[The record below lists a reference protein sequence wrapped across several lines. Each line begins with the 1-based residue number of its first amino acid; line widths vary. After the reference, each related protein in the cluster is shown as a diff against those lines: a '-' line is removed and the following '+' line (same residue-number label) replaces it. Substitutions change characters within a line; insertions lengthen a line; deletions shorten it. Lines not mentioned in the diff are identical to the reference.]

1 MICISLNDVFFAA
14 QHVFKVPCSPQCTVA
29 STRGLD
35 AQVFRLT
42 GMSWLV
48 AASTSGS
55 KEAREAG
62 ERPSSSDSSPNPF
75 KRLALV
81 FLRLGLRCLR
91 LLQTAA
97 RGVLQALA
105 RAVAHLKSG

>member
-1 MICISLNDVFFAA
+1 MPDWHL
-14 QHVFKVPCSPQCTVA
+14 
-29 STRGLD
+29 
-35 AQVFRLT
+35 
-42 GMSWLV
+42 WLV

-97 RGVLQALA
+97 RGLLQTLA
-105 RAVAHLKSG
+105 QAVAHLKSG